1 MKPLA
6 LGTNARGR
14 PITLSEEERAT
25 HMHVIGS
32 SGSGKSKF
40 LESMI
45 RQDLRNRQGCCLI
58 DPHGTFYRDVLDYVR
73 IMCSSATS
81 CS

>member
-1 MKPLA
+1 MKPLF
-6 LGTNARGR
+6 LGYDARGK
-14 PITLSEEERAT
+14 PIRLDPKDREI

-45 RQDLRNRQGCCLI
+45 SGES
-58 DPHGTFYRDVLDYVR
+58 GA
-73 IMCSSATS
+73 S
-81 CS
+81 